1 MHDTAKDGGTRRF
14 NRRAFASTAMA
25 ISGLALPL
33 SGYANHVLQFEGMT
47 VARHAWMS
55 AHTSLGVLFTGFAAW
70 HVALNWRP
78 LLAQLRSVGGSIPV
92 VRRETLLASGLVVIT
107 TALAVGHAFL
117 VR

>member
-1 MHDTAKDGGTRRF
+1 MHDTAKDRGRRRF
-14 NRRAFASTAMA
+14 NRRAFASTAMV
-25 ISGLALPL
+25 STGLALPV

-78 LLAQLRSVGGSIPV
+78 LLAQLRSAGRSNPV
-92 VRRETLLASGLVVIT
+92 VRRETLLAFGLVVIT
-107 TALAVGHAFL
+107 TALAAGHAFL
-117 VR
+117 MR